1 MLLRMQRLK
10 DEPFMM
16 PVVEPSGHRA
26 LPNKETIRCAVTSTR
41 LVRLEGVRK
50 GTIFSSFLLD
60 TSDLEP
66 LGATYIGQTMAKT
79 GQERLS
85 LHGQERLSRHDRETL
100 SLHGPTWDTMHRLGA
115 AVANR
120 RRSH

>member
-1 MLLRMQRLK
+1 
-10 DEPFMM
+10 
-16 PVVEPSGHRA
+16 
-26 LPNKETIRCAVTSTR
+26 
-41 LVRLEGVRK
+41 
-50 GTIFSSFLLD
+50 
-60 TSDLEP
+60 
-66 LGATYIGQTMAKT
+66 MAKT